1 MEYTKL
7 TRKELLEKI
16 EELESQIEGL
26 NDYIDE
32 LEMTDSD
39 EVLEL
44 RDCVEELEDKLENN
58 FNNFIYSLKVGRH
71 DGININ
77 KLEEYYKNYIKFN

>member
-1 MEYTKL
+1 MDYSKL

-16 EELESQIEGL
+16 EELESEVDGL
-26 NDYIDE
+26 NDYITE

-44 RDCVEELEDKLENN
+44 RDYAESLEEKLENN
-58 FNNFIYSLKVGRH
+58 IDNFIYSLKVGEH

-77 KLEEYYKNYIKFN
+77 KLEEYYENYIKFN

>member
-1 MEYTKL
+1 MDYSKL
-7 TRKELLEKI
+7 TREELLEKI
-16 EELESQIEGL
+16 EELESEVDGL
-26 NDYIDE
+26 NDYINE

-44 RDCVEELEDKLENN
+44 RDYAEGLEEKLENN
-58 FNNFIYSLKVGRH
+58 INNFIYSLKVGEH

-77 KLEEYYKNYIKFN
+77 KLEEYYENYRRFN

>member
-1 MEYTKL
+1 MDYSKL

-16 EELESQIEGL
+16 EELESEVDGL
-26 NDYIDE
+26 NDYISE

-44 RDCVEELEDKLENN
+44 RDYTESLEEKLENN
-58 FNNFIYSLKVGRH
+58 IDNFIYSLKVGEHERV
-71 DGININ
+71 DIN
-77 KLEEYYKNYIKFN
+77 KLEEYYENYIKFN

>member
-1 MEYTKL
+1 MDYTKL

-26 NDYIDE
+26 NDYINE

-44 RDCVEELEDKLENN
+44 RDYIEELEDKLENN
-58 FNNFIYSLKVGRH
+58 FNNFIYSLKVGEH
-71 DGININ
+71 GGVDID
-77 KLEEYYKNYIKFN
+77 KLKEYYENYRRFA